1 MYPKTYMDLS
11 DLFRSDKIHAAFSLK
26 TFTHNGNARKLLSSL
41 INLDP
46 NKIVSPQQ
54 VHSSEVKVV
63 DVPGK
68 IPFTDAII
76 STSKSVVLSIQ
87 VAACIPLYLADPD
100 NNVIGIVH
108 AGWRGI
114 EKGIVA
120 NSINKMI
127 TLGADNNR
135 IIAYIGPSIQKC
147 CFEIGPE
154 VAKKFPINFQ
164 INSSYDR
171 SFLDLQ
177 KLTKNILINNS
188 ISYNNIIS
196 SNECTKCNSDK
207 YFSYRNTG
215 LKSGRMIGIIGLT

>member
-1 MYPKTYMDLS
+1 MFPKTYMDLS

-87 VAACIPLYLADPD
+87 VADCIPLYLADPD
-100 NNVIGIVH
+100 NNIIGIVH

>member
-26 TFTHNGNARKLLSSL
+26 TFTHNGNERKLLSSL

-87 VAACIPLYLADPD
+87 VADCIPLYLADPD

>member
-1 MYPKTYMDLS
+1 MFPKTYMDLS

-87 VAACIPLYLADPD
+87 VADCIPLYLADPD

>member
-1 MYPKTYMDLS
+1 MDLS

-87 VAACIPLYLADPD
+87 VADCIPLYLADPD

-120 NSINKMI
+120 NSISKMI

>member
-87 VAACIPLYLADPD
+87 VADCIPLYLADPD

>member
-1 MYPKTYMDLS
+1 MDLS

-63 DVPGK
+63 DAPGK

-87 VAACIPLYLADPD
+87 VADCIPLYLADPD

>member
-1 MYPKTYMDLS
+1 MFPKTYMDLS

-63 DVPGK
+63 DAPGK

-87 VAACIPLYLADPD
+87 VADCIPLYLADPD

-177 KLTKNILINNS
+177 KLTKIILINNS

>member
-1 MYPKTYMDLS
+1 MDLS

-87 VAACIPLYLADPD
+87 VADCIPLYLADPD

>member
-1 MYPKTYMDLS
+1 MFPKTYMDLS

-54 VHSSEVKVV
+54 LHSSEVKVV

-87 VAACIPLYLADPD
+87 VADCIPLYLADPD

-177 KLTKNILINNS
+177 KLTINLLINNS
-188 ISYNNIIS
+188 ILYNNIIS

>member
-1 MYPKTYMDLS
+1 MFPKTYMDLS

-87 VAACIPLYLADPD
+87 VADCIPLYLADPD

-177 KLTKNILINNS
+177 KLTINLLINNS

>member
-1 MYPKTYMDLS
+1 MFPKTYMDLS

-87 VAACIPLYLADPD
+87 VADCIPLYLADPD

-154 VAKKFPINFQ
+154 VAKKFPLNFQ

>member
-1 MYPKTYMDLS
+1 MFPKTYMDLS

-68 IPFTDAII
+68 IPFTDSII

-87 VAACIPLYLADPD
+87 VAYCIPLYLADPD

-154 VAKKFPINFQ
+154 VAKKFPLNFQ

-177 KLTKNILINNS
+177 KLTINLLINNS
-188 ISYNNIIS
+188 ILYNNIIS

>member
-1 MYPKTYMDLS
+1 MFPKTYMDLS

-87 VAACIPLYLADPD
+87 VADCIPLYLADPD

-147 CFEIGPE
+147 CFEIGPD
-154 VAKKFPINFQ
+154 VSKKFPINFQ
-164 INSSYDR
+164 INSSSDR
-171 SFLDLQ
+171 FFLDLQ
-177 KLTKNILINNS
+177 KLTKNLLINNS

>member
-1 MYPKTYMDLS
+1 MDLS

-26 TFTHNGNARKLLSSL
+26 TFAHNGNARKLLSSL

-63 DVPGK
+63 DAPGK

-87 VAACIPLYLADPD
+87 VADCIPLYLADPD
-100 NNVIGIVH
+100 NNIIGIVH

-127 TLGADNNR
+127 TLGADDNR

>member
-1 MYPKTYMDLS
+1 MFPKTYMDLS

-87 VAACIPLYLADPD
+87 VADCIPLYLADPD

-147 CFEIGPE
+147 CFEIGPD
-154 VAKKFPINFQ
+154 VAKKFPMNYQ

>member
-1 MYPKTYMDLS
+1 
-11 DLFRSDKIHAAFSLK
+11 
-26 TFTHNGNARKLLSSL
+26 
-41 INLDP
+41 
-46 NKIVSPQQ
+46 
-54 VHSSEVKVV
+54 
-63 DVPGK
+63 
-68 IPFTDAII
+68 
-76 STSKSVVLSIQ
+76 
-87 VAACIPLYLADPD
+87 
-100 NNVIGIVH
+100 
-108 AGWRGI
+108 
-114 EKGIVA
+114 
-120 NSINKMI
+120 MI

-177 KLTKNILINNS
+177 KLTINLLINNS
-188 ISYNNIIS
+188 ILYNNIIS